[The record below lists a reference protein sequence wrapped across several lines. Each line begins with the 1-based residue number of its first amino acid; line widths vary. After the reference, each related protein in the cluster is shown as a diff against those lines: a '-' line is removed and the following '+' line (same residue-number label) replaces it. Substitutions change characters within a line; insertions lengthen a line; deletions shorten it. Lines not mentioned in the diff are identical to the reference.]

1 MRDLGAPDGETRTRT
16 GDTTIF
22 SRVLYQLSY
31 LAVERR
37 GYRLHRPR
45 RGLPF
50 RAVSRRILALVAVA
64 VAAIAVATVLI
75 ARGGSKDEPAPTS
88 QGDTRAE
95 ALSYAPRSSPALVG
109 VDTGSAAA
117 SLVLGALVPRVSGGA
132 LSANDVSPLLGN
144 EAVVAVLD
152 PRTQRAQLSMVA
164 KDPDALRALTRHLAK
179 AGAYNGASL
188 YRAARGAVLAVKG
201 DAVVAASDEPT
212 VRRAIDTAANGA
224 NHLTPA
230 QFDARL
236 AGLPKAAD
244 VRAVFDPKRVVVAT
258 RLPGVLTTR
267 WGRSLTNGAAV
278 LQEGGPGLQLPF
290 VLQTDAARINDADLP
305 FGTGTTPP
313 QMHGRAPLLIGVK
326 DFARFIAFLRK
337 ADPQRLGGLDSLQN
351 GLPSFLRVNIDGL
364 LGGLTGDGTVSSDDG
379 LAHFAAR
386 TDPPNPDDWRTPLN
400 RLSTL
405 SSVLQSLGIDN
416 VKLSEEPGGGDAYR
430 LEIDGKLTAR
440 VGIFGPTL
448 VITDAGSTDLR
459 ATANAPA
466 VPPPP
471 GAAGGL
477 TLRLQASEGR
487 RLLGSLFG
495 IGASDSANVIL
506 DRFGDLTGWASAATD
521 GVRGTLQLGLR

>member
-1 MRDLGAPDGETRTRT
+1 
-16 GDTTIF
+16 
-22 SRVLYQLSY
+22 
-31 LAVERR
+31 
-37 GYRLHRPR
+37 
-45 RGLPF
+45 
-50 RAVSRRILALVAVA
+50 VSRRILALVVVA

-75 ARGGSKDEPAPTS
+75 ARGGSTDEQAPPS

-95 ALSYAPRSSPALVG
+95 ALSYAPRNSPALVG

-117 SLVLGALVPRVSGGA
+117 SIVLGALVPRVSGGA
-132 LSANDVSPLLGN
+132 LTANDVSPLLGN

-164 KDPDALRALTRHLAK
+164 KDPDALRALTRRLTR
-179 AGAYNGASL
+179 AGTYHGATL
-188 YRAARGAVLAVKG
+188 YTGARQAALAVKG
-201 DAVVAASDEPT
+201 DTIVAASDEPT
-212 VRRAIDTAANGA
+212 VRRAIDTAANSA

-236 AGLPKAAD
+236 AGLPKSAD

-258 RLPGVLTTR
+258 RLPGVLNTR

-278 LQEGGPGLQLPF
+278 LQQGGPGLQLPF
-290 VLQTDAARINDADLP
+290 VLQTDAARITDKDLP

-313 QMHGRAPLLIGVK
+313 QMRGRAPLLIGVK
-326 DFARFIAFLRK
+326 DFAQFIAFLRT

-351 GLPSFLRVNIDGL
+351 GLPSFLRVNVNGL

-386 TDPPNPDDWRTPLN
+386 TNPPNPDDWRTPLK

-405 SSVLQSLGIDN
+405 SSLLQRLGIDN

-448 VITDAGSTDLR
+448 VITDSATTNLQ
-459 ATANAPA
+459 ATATAPA
-466 VPPPP
+466 VAPPP

-495 IGASDSANVIL
+495 IGAGDGGDASVIL

-521 GVRGTLQLGLR
+521 GVRGQLQLGLR

>member
-1 MRDLGAPDGETRTRT
+1 
-16 GDTTIF
+16 
-22 SRVLYQLSY
+22 
-31 LAVERR
+31 
-37 GYRLHRPR
+37 
-45 RGLPF
+45 
-50 RAVSRRILALVAVA
+50 VSRRILAVLALA
-64 VAAIAVATVLI
+64 VAAIAVVVVVLT
-75 ARGGSKDEPAPTS
+75 RGDSNQEPATKP

-95 ALSYAPRSSPALVG
+95 ALAYAPRSSPALVG
-109 VDTGSAAA
+109 VDTGSPAA
-117 SLVLGALVPRVSGGA
+117 SIVLGALVPRVSGGA
-132 LSANDVSPLLGN
+132 LSPNDISPLLGN

-164 KDPDALRALTRHLAK
+164 KDPDALRALTRRLTKQGDYH
-179 AGAYNGASL
+179 GATL
-188 YRAARGAVLAVKG
+188 YRGPENAVVAVKG
-201 DAVVAASDEPT
+201 DTLVAASDEPT
-212 VRRAIDTAANGA
+212 VRRAIDTAANPA
-224 NHLTPA
+224 THVTPA

-236 AGLPKAAD
+236 AGLPKTAD

-258 RLPGVLTTR
+258 RLPGVLNTR

-278 LQEGGPGLQLPF
+278 LQQGGSGLQLPF
-290 VLQTDAARINDADLP
+290 VLQTDATRINDQDLP

-337 ADPQRLGGLDSLQN
+337 ADPKRLGGLDSLQN
-351 GLPSFLRVNIDGL
+351 GLPSFLRVNVDGL

-386 TDPPNPDDWRTPLN
+386 TDPPNPGDWRTPLQ

-430 LEIDGKLTAR
+430 LEIDGRLVAR
-440 VGIFGPTL
+440 VGIFGRTL
-448 VITDAGSTDLR
+448 VITDAATTNLQ

-477 TLRLQASEGR
+477 TLRLRASEGR
-487 RLLGSLFG
+487 RLLGGLFG
-495 IGASDSANVIL
+495 ISSGDEGAGVIL
-506 DRFGDLTGWASAATD
+506 DRFGDLTGWARAATD
-521 GVRGTLQLGLR
+521 GVRGQLQLGLR

>member
-1 MRDLGAPDGETRTRT
+1 M
-16 GDTTIF
+16 
-22 SRVLYQLSY
+22 
-31 LAVERR
+31 
-37 GYRLHRPR
+37 
-45 RGLPF
+45 
-50 RAVSRRILALVAVA
+50 SRRILALIAVA
-64 VAAIAVATVLI
+64 VVAIVVVTVVI
-75 ARGGSKDEPAPTS
+75 ARSGSNDEQAPTS

-95 ALSYAPRSSPALVG
+95 ALSYAPRNAPALVG

-132 LSANDVSPLLGN
+132 LTANDVSPLLGN

-164 KDPDALRALTRHLAK
+164 KDPDALRALTRRLTK
-179 AGAYNGASL
+179 AGTYHGATL
-188 YRAARGAVLAVKG
+188 YRAAQGAALAVKG
-201 DAVVAASDEPT
+201 DTVVAASDEPT

-236 AGLPKAAD
+236 AGLPKTAD

-258 RLPGVLTTR
+258 RLPGVLNTR

-290 VLQTDAARINDADLP
+290 VLQTDASRINDADLP

-364 LGGLTGDGTVSSDDG
+364 LAGLTGDGTVSSDDG

-386 TDPPNPDDWRTPLN
+386 TDPPNPDDWRKPLQ
-400 RLSTL
+400 RLTTL
-405 SSVLQSLGIDN
+405 SSVLQRLGIDN
-416 VKLSEEPGGGDAYR
+416 VKLTEEAGDAYR

-448 VITDAGSTDLR
+448 VITDAATTDLR

-466 VPPPP
+466 VAPPP

-495 IGASDSANVIL
+495 IGANDDSANVIL
-506 DRFGDLTGWASAATD
+506 DRLGDLTGWASAATD
-521 GVRGTLQLGLR
+521 GVRGQLQLGLR

>member
-1 MRDLGAPDGETRTRT
+1 M
-16 GDTTIF
+16 
-22 SRVLYQLSY
+22 
-31 LAVERR
+31 
-37 GYRLHRPR
+37 
-45 RGLPF
+45 
-50 RAVSRRILALVAVA
+50 SRRILALIAVA
-64 VAAIAVATVLI
+64 VAAIVVATVVI
-75 ARGGSKDEPAPTS
+75 ARSGSKDEQAPTS

-95 ALSYAPRSSPALVG
+95 ALSYAPRNSPALVG

-132 LSANDVSPLLGN
+132 LTANDVSPLLGN

-236 AGLPKAAD
+236 AGLPKTAD

-448 VITDAGSTDLR
+448 VITDDATTDLR

-466 VPPPP
+466 VAPPP

-477 TLRLQASEGR
+477 TLRLQAREGR

-495 IGASDSANVIL
+495 IGANDDGANVIL

>member
-1 MRDLGAPDGETRTRT
+1 
-16 GDTTIF
+16 
-22 SRVLYQLSY
+22 
-31 LAVERR
+31 
-37 GYRLHRPR
+37 
-45 RGLPF
+45 
-50 RAVSRRILALVAVA
+50 VSRRILALVVVA

-75 ARGGSKDEPAPTS
+75 ARGGSKDQSAPTS
-88 QGDTRAE
+88 QRDTRAE
-95 ALSYAPRSSPALVG
+95 ALSYAPRNSPALVG

-132 LSANDVSPLLGN
+132 LTANDVSPLLGN

-164 KDPDALRALTRHLAK
+164 KDPDALRALTRRLTK
-179 AGAYNGASL
+179 AGAYNGATL
-188 YRAARGAVLAVKG
+188 YRAPQGAVLAVKG

-258 RLPGVLTTR
+258 RLPGVLATR

-313 QMHGRAPLLIGVK
+313 QMHGRAPLLIGVR
-326 DFARFIAFLRK
+326 DFARFIGFLRK
-337 ADPQRLGGLDSLQN
+337 ADPKRLGGLDSLQS

-386 TDPPNPDDWRTPLN
+386 TDPPNPEDWRTPLN

-416 VKLSEEPGGGDAYR
+416 VKLSEEPGAGDAYR

-448 VITDAGSTDLR
+448 VITDAATTDLR

-477 TLRLQASEGR
+477 TLRLKASEGR

-495 IGASDSANVIL
+495 IGANDDSANVIL

>member
-1 MRDLGAPDGETRTRT
+1 
-16 GDTTIF
+16 
-22 SRVLYQLSY
+22 
-31 LAVERR
+31 
-37 GYRLHRPR
+37 
-45 RGLPF
+45 
-50 RAVSRRILALVAVA
+50 VSRRILALVAVA
-64 VAAIAVATVLI
+64 VAAIVVVAVVL
-75 ARGGSKDEPAPTS
+75 ARGGSKDEQAPPS

-95 ALSYAPRSSPALVG
+95 ALSYAPRNSPALVG
-109 VDTGSAAA
+109 IDTGSAAA
-117 SLVLGALVPRVSGGA
+117 SIVLGALVPRVSGGA
-132 LSANDVSPLLGN
+132 LTANDVSPLLGN

-164 KDPDALRALTRHLAK
+164 KDPDALRALTRRLTKSGDYHGTTLYQGTD
-179 AGAYNGASL
+179 GAA
-188 YRAARGAVLAVKG
+188 LAVKG
-201 DAVVAASDEPT
+201 DAIVAASDEPT
-212 VRRAIDTAANGA
+212 VRRAIDTAANRGT
-224 NHLTPA
+224 HLTPA

-236 AGLPKAAD
+236 AGLPKTAD

-278 LQEGGPGLQLPF
+278 LEQGGPGLQLPF
-290 VLQTDAARINDADLP
+290 VLQTDAARITDADLP
-305 FGTGTTPP
+305 FGTGATPP

-337 ADPQRLGGLDSLQN
+337 ADPKRLGGLDSLQN
-351 GLPSFLRVNIDGL
+351 GLPSFLRVNVDGL
-364 LGGLTGDGTVSSDDG
+364 LGGLTGDGTVSSNDG

-386 TDPPNPDDWRTPLN
+386 TDPPNPDDWRTPLR

-405 SSVLQSLGIDN
+405 SSVLQRLGIDN

-448 VITDAGSTDLR
+448 VISDDATTNLR
-459 ATANAPA
+459 ATATAPA
-466 VPPPP
+466 VAPPP

-495 IGASDSANVIL
+495 LGAGDEDASVIL
-506 DRFGDLTGWASAATD
+506 DRFGDLTGWARAATD
-521 GVRGTLQLGLR
+521 GVRGELQLGLR